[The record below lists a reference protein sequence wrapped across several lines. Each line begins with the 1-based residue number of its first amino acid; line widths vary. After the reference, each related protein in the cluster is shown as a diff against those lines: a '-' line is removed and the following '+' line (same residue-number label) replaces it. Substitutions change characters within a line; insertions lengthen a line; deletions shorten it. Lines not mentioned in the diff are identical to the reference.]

1 VRSFIHAFCH
11 ITVRFSVFDSCA
23 SDRSALARDLGS
35 LLCTQVLRTA
45 SVADFLQTGNLY
57 DDQFVPHNITL
68 CADPK
73 P

>member
-1 VRSFIHAFCH
+1 MHPIDLLSQGI
-11 ITVRFSVFDSCA
+11 
-23 SDRSALARDLGS
+23 DLGS
-35 LLCTQVLRTA
+35 VLCTQVLRTA